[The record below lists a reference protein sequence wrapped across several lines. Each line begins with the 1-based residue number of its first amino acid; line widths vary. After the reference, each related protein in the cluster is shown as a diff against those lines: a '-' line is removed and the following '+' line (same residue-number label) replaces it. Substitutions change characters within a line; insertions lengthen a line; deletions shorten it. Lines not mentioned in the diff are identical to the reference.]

1 MQISI
6 EKITQSIQQ
15 HLSDNAVLKIV
26 DESHMH
32 YGHQGH
38 NPDVGVTHVA
48 ITIVWKTFEGLSAI
62 ERQRMVNIWLADI
75 FKDGLHAVSYMLKT
89 PNEVAHL

>member
-15 HLSDNAVLKIV
+15 HLSDNAVLKVV

-38 NPDVGVTHVA
+38 NPAVGVTHVA
-48 ITIVWKTFEGLSAI
+48 ITIVWKTFEGVNTI
-62 ERQRMVNIWLADI
+62 ERQRMVNTWLAEL
-75 FKDGLHAVSYMLKT
+75 FRGGLHAVSYMLKT
-89 PNEVAHL
+89 PDETTHS

>member
-15 HLSDNAVLKIV
+15 HLSDNAVLKVV

-32 YGHQGH
+32 HGHQGH
-38 NPDVGVTHVA
+38 NAAVGVTHVA
-48 ITIVWKTFEGLSAI
+48 VTIVCKTFEGVSSI
-62 ERQRMVNIWLADI
+62 QRQRMVNTWLADL
-75 FKDGLHAVSYMLKT
+75 FKYGLHAVSYMLKAPDEIT
-89 PNEVAHL
+89 HL

>member
-6 EKITQSIQQ
+6 EKITQAIQQ
-15 HLSDNAVLKIV
+15 HLSDNVVLKVV

-38 NPDVGVTHVA
+38 NPEVGVTHVS
-48 ITIVWKTFEGLSAI
+48 ITIASKIFEGVKAV
-62 ERQRMVNIWLADI
+62 ERQRMVNTWLADL
-75 FKDGLHAVSYMLKT
+75 FKGGLHAVSYMLKT
-89 PNEVAHL
+89 PSEFALL

>member
-6 EKITQSIQQ
+6 ENITQSIQQ
-15 HLSDNAVLKIV
+15 HLSDNAVLKVV

-38 NPDVGVTHVA
+38 NPTVGVTHVA
-48 ITIVWKTFEGLSAI
+48 ITIVGKLFQGKNLL
-62 ERQRMVNIWLADI
+62 ERQRMVNMWLAEL
-75 FKDGLHAVSYMLKT
+75 FKCGLHAASYTLKT
-89 PNEVAHL
+89 PDEVAPL